1 MNQEKIGQ
9 FIAGCRKKKGM
20 TQKELGEKL
29 NVSDKSI
36 SKWERGIN
44 MPDVSLYM
52 PLCEALNI
60 SINELFAG
68 EYIQTDAII
77 QKSEENIISIVKDNY
92 EKTKKLNKIQNIIV
106 VIALLSVPFIV
117 LQWNLKLVWTVVELK
132 TQTYTNIYLIS
143 LFYFIAY
150 FLVYKKIRLGY
161 YLMWIIFILL
171 FCINISLLGYDPKLL
186 TLSVDLWMNILITII
201 AIINNDLKLSHL
213 IKKV

>member
-9 FIAGCRKKKGM
+9 FIASCRKKKGM

-52 PLCEALNI
+52 PLCEELNI

-68 EYIQTDAII
+68 EYIQKEAMI
-77 QKSEENIISIVKDNY
+77 QKFEENIMSIVEDNDK
-92 EKTKKLNKIQNIIV
+92 KTKKLNKIQNIIV

-117 LQWNLKLVWTVVELK
+117 LQWNLKLVWTVVDLE
-132 TQTYTNIYLIS
+132 TQTYTNLYLIS
-143 LFYFIAY
+143 LSYFIAY

-171 FCINISLLGYDPKLL
+171 FCVNISLLGYDSKLL
-186 TLSVDLWMNILITII
+186 TLSVDLWMNILITMI

-213 IKKV
+213 MKKV